1 MSRLPELTQD
11 TMSAEQR
18 AVAQEIVSGPHGRIV
33 GPHPAWLRS
42 PELARRARA
51 LSEFIRFKSSVPKN
65 LLELA
70 ILVTG
75 RHWKAEFE
83 YWAHAKLA
91 KQAGVDDAVIAAI
104 AAGRK
109 PTFAKPE
116 EALVYALCSEMY
128 ADRRVSDATYAKAV
142 QTLGEQAVVELVA
155 TAGYYCMV
163 CLTLNTFQVGLPAGE
178 QSPFPD

>member
-1 MSRLPELTQD
+1 MSRLPALPLEQ
-11 TMSAEQR
+11 MSPDQR
-18 AVAQEIVSGPHGRIV
+18 AVAEEIVSGPHGRIV

-51 LSEFIRFKSSVPKN
+51 LSEFIRFQSSVPKH

-91 KQAGVDDAVIAAI
+91 RQAGVADAVIDAI
-104 AAGRK
+104 AAGRR
-109 PTFAKPE
+109 PTFAKAE
-116 EALVYALCSEMY
+116 EERVYLLCTELY
-128 ADRRVSDATYAKAV
+128 ETRRVSDATYAQAV
-142 QTLGEQAVVELVA
+142 AALGEQAVVELVA

-163 CLTLNTFQVGLPAGE
+163 CLTLNAFQVGLPAGE
-178 QSPFPD
+178 RSPFPD